1 VEVLARARSLLD
13 AYDEELRRDL
23 PEGIELFDAH
33 THLGNDIDGMQGR
46 PEELLG
52 LFDRY
57 GFSAGFVFCLDEPD
71 REPAFRAANDR
82 TLAHAHEA
90 GSRLVPFVRL
100 DLAGPDPMAEAE
112 RCLDVGARGIKL
124 HPRAQKF
131 MLTDELLAPVF
142 ALAEA
147 RNVPI
152 LIHGG
157 RGLPPIADDL
167 ARLVERYPD
176 GQLIIAHAGIADMA
190 GLAGHLGGKAGVF
203 FDTSVWSPLD
213 LLDLYRLVAPEQ
225 VVYASDYPYGSQ
237 PSSLLLTLRTAK
249 LCGYSDEQLRA
260 LFAGN
265 ARRILAG
272 EAALEPTRPV
282 GDDSFAQPLTFARIH
297 QYLSMATPMLWTR
310 QPDTIGVLGLALNA
324 TEERN
329 GYRAETE
336 QIRELLL
343 AARDLWRAIPE
354 LDDDADVIQIG
365 RAAFRLI
372 HVADILAVTAGT

>member
-1 VEVLARARSLLD
+1 MEVLARARSLLD
-13 AYDEELRRDL
+13 AYDGEVRRDL

-57 GFSAGFVFCLDEPD
+57 GVTAGFVFCLDESD
-71 REPAFRAANDR
+71 REPAFRAATDR
-82 TLAHAHEA
+82 TLAYAHEA
-90 GSRLVPFVRL
+90 GGRLVPFVRL
-100 DLAGPDPMAEAE
+100 DLAGPDPISEAE
-112 RCLDVGARGIKL
+112 RCLDLGARGIKL

-131 MLTDELLAPVF
+131 MLTDRLLAPVF

-167 ARLVERYPD
+167 SRLVERYPN
-176 GQLIIAHAGIADMA
+176 GQLIVAHAGIADMA

-237 PSSLLLTLRTAK
+237 PSSLLLSLRTAK
-249 LCGYSDEQLRA
+249 LAGFSDEQLRA
-260 LFAGN
+260 LFSGN

-329 GYRAETE
+329 GYRTETD
-336 QIRELLL
+336 QIRELLI
-343 AARDLWRAIPE
+343 AARDLWRAMPD
-354 LDDDADVIQIG
+354 LDDDAEVIQTG

>member
-1 VEVLARARSLLD
+1 MEALARARLLLD
-13 AYDEELRRDL
+13 AYDQELRRDL
-23 PEGIELFDAH
+23 PDDIDLFDAH

-46 PEELLG
+46 SEELLG

-82 TLAHAHEA
+82 TLAYAQA
-90 GSRLVPFVRL
+90 ADGRLVPFV
-100 DLAGPDPMAEAE
+100 LAGPDPITEAE
-112 RCLDVGARGIKL
+112 RCIDLGARGIKL

-167 ARLVERYPD
+167 ARLVERYPN
-176 GQLIIAHAGIADMA
+176 GQLIVAHAGIPDMA

-225 VVYASDYPYGSQ
+225 VVYA
-237 PSSLLLTLRTAK
+237 
-249 LCGYSDEQLRA
+249 
-260 LFAGN
+260 
-265 ARRILAG
+265 
-272 EAALEPTRPV
+272 
-282 GDDSFAQPLTFARIH
+282 
-297 QYLSMATPMLWTR
+297 
-310 QPDTIGVLGLALNA
+310 
-324 TEERN
+324 
-329 GYRAETE
+329 
-336 QIRELLL
+336 
-343 AARDLWRAIPE
+343 
-354 LDDDADVIQIG
+354 AD
-365 RAAFRLI
+365 
-372 HVADILAVTAGT
+372 